1 MKESTDIDFGRQHD
15 RMQTETIPTDMWNRW
30 HAKNF
35 ILLITFIV
43 VTVLGGMGCGYH
55 VKSAVGRLPGDAS
68 TLGIPTF
75 RNLTGE
81 FKVEQTITRALL
93 REFAAR
99 TRGRVDSRDT
109 GADLVLLG
117 EVKEVR
123 AVPVTFGA
131 QDSGAQ
137 TFGSAFQI
145 TVRVGVRLVRQ
156 SDSAVVWENEDFLFR
171 ERYLLNTDVSNFF
184 SEDSPALE
192 RLANSFA
199 ASLAS
204 TVLERQ

>member
-1 MKESTDIDFGRQHD
+1 
-15 RMQTETIPTDMWNRW
+15 MWNQW
-30 HAKNF
+30 NSKNF
-35 ILLITFIV
+35 ILATAFLV
-43 VTVLGGMGCGYH
+43 VATLGGTGCGYH

-81 FKVEQTITRALL
+81 FKIEQTVTRALL

-99 TRGRVDSRDT
+99 TRGRVDSSDT
-109 GADLVLLG
+109 GVDLVLLG

-145 TVRVGVRLVRQ
+145 TVRVGARLVRQ
-156 SDSAVVWENEDFLFR
+156 SDSVVVWENEDFLFR
-171 ERYLLNTDVSNFF
+171 ERYLLNTDVSKFF
-184 SEDSPALE
+184 AEDSPALE

-204 TVLERQ
+204 TVLERR

>member
-1 MKESTDIDFGRQHD
+1 MC
-15 RMQTETIPTDMWNRW
+15 NRCNL
-30 HAKNF
+30 KN
-35 ILLITFIV
+35 LMLVITFLAV
-43 VTVLGGMGCGYH
+43 AAFGDLGCGYH
-55 VKSAVGRLPGDAS
+55 VKSAVGRLPGDAL

-75 RNLTGE
+75 RNITGE
-81 FKVEQTITRALL
+81 FKIEQTITRALL

-109 GADLVLLG
+109 GTDLVLLG
-117 EVKEVR
+117 EIKEVR

-131 QDSGAQ
+131 QGSGSQ

-145 TVRVGVRLVRQ
+145 TVRVGARLVRQ
-156 SDSAVVWENEDFLFR
+156 SDAVVVWENDDFLYR

-184 SEDSPALE
+184 AEDSPALE